1 MSAEVE
7 NVDFVLDLDGNEVR
21 VGDRLAYAGVDGR
34 SSGLRI
40 GTVLEIRAK
49 HDKFDKWDKLKQYP
63 TSVPC
68 KLRVD
73 VEKST
78 GYGGVEKPTLIHV
91 SFRRFV
97 KIGAKDDQARE
108 NSPLV

>member
-7 NVDFVLDLDGNEVR
+7 NVDFVVDLDGNEVR
-21 VGDRLAYAGVDGR
+21 VGDRVAYAGVDGR

-40 GTVLEIRAK
+40 GTVLDIRAK
-49 HDKFDKWDKLKQYP
+49 HDKFDRWDKLRQYP

-78 GYGGVEKPTLIHV
+78 GYADMEKPTLIQV
-91 SFRRFV
+91 SFKRFI
-97 KIGAKDDQARE
+97 KIGAQDDQGRE
-108 NSPLV
+108 NTPVH

>member
-7 NVDFVLDLDGNEVR
+7 NVDFVVDLDGNEVR
-21 VGDRLAYAGVDGR
+21 VGDRVAYAAVDGR
-34 SSGLRI
+34 SGGLRI
-40 GTVLEIRAK
+40 GKVLEIRAAHVK
-49 HDKFDKWDKLKQYP
+49 HEKHWD
-63 TSVPC
+63 SDVPC

-78 GYGGVEKPTLIHV
+78 GYGGTEKPTLIHV

-97 KIGAKDDQARE
+97 KIGAKNDQAGKDT
-108 NSPLV
+108 PVL